1 MKKKSLLVKMVVF
14 CMLLTSC
21 GEEAET
27 TKTKK
32 KETKP
37 DNVVYWED
45 VLVEETLTEETII
58 GW

>member
-1 MKKKSLLVKMVVF
+1 MKKKSLLVKIVAT
-14 CMLLTSC
+14 CILLTSC
-21 GEEAET
+21 GEESKET
-27 TKTKK
+27 TKAK

-37 DNVVYWED
+37 NNVVYWED